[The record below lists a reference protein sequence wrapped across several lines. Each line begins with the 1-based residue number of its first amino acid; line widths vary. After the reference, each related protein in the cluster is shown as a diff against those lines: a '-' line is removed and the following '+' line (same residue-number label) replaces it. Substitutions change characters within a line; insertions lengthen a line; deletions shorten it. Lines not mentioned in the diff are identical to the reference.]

1 MNMRLTAHDMV
12 KVSLFAS
19 LTAAGSVV
27 YLPLPFNPVPI
38 TLQTFFTYLSG
49 IILGPL
55 LGPLS
60 QLIYIILGCLNLPV
74 FAGGMA
80 GLGTLFGPT
89 GGYLWGFVAASCVI
103 GIVAKGQKSFWRLAL
118 AMVSGTIVIYVFGL
132 AQLILI
138 AHLSL
143 PQACWAGMVVF
154 LPGDLVKIVLAS
166 NIAIKLPSQLTQ
178 F

>member
-1 MNMRLTAHDMV
+1 MNMLLTAHDMV

-19 LTAAGSVV
+19 LTAAGSFV

-60 QLIYIILGCLNLPV
+60 QLIYILLGCLNLPV
-74 FAGGMA
+74 FAGGTA

-89 GGYLWGFVAASCVI
+89 GGYLWGFLAASGII
-103 GIVAKGQKSFWRLAL
+103 GLMAKGQRSFWRLVL
-118 AMVSGTIVIYVFGL
+118 AMVSGTIAIYVFGL
-132 AQLILI
+132 AQLIFV

-143 PQACWAGMVVF
+143 TQACWAGMVVF

-166 NIAIKLPSQLTQ
+166 NIAIKLPSKLMR